1 MTVGIGTGLG
11 LGSTHRRSLE
21 QLLQTADV
29 EFCSSRAEI
38 IRLLKRG
45 HDHLVYFYCHGGL
58 AQGNRVYLRFGE
70 HDDPFTTAALMD
82 EHIMWRDS
90 TPLIFM
96 NGCRTGAV
104 GPAAFSSAAED
115 FRYHA
120 ACGVVATEIT
130 VFEESASPFA
140 ETFLGHFLNGVQV
153 GEATRLARIRLLQ
166 GRRDPMGLAY
176 IPFTLSSTSLTKA
189 DRQE

>member
-1 MTVGIGTGLG
+1 MAPGGRSVVCPGGFWGYRHSLGFPEGEKPGANLRARIEYSDKPHVTVGIGTGLG

-38 IRLLKRG
+38 IRLLKQG
-45 HDHLVYFYCHGGL
+45 LDHLVYFYCHGGL

-140 ETFLGHFLNGVQV
+140 E
-153 GEATRLARIRLLQ
+153 
-166 GRRDPMGLAY
+166 
-176 IPFTLSSTSLTKA
+176 SSS
-189 DRQE
+189 DIS